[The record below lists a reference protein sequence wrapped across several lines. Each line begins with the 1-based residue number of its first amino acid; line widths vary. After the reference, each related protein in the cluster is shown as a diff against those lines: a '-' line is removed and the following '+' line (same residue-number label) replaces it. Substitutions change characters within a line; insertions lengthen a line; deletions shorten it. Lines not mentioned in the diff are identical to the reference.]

1 MAEAKTKAA
10 PKAAA
15 KKAAV
20 KKAPAKAKKAPAKK
34 KPAAKTKAKA
44 STKAK
49 TRARPKAIDTGR
61 NALLAG
67 LGVYGKA
74 YDQVLEQFANLQEQG
89 DEAQTRLTERRK
101 QAEDLYKSLVKRG
114 TAVEKEALK
123 ALADLELDS
132 LADRS
137 KLEAQMKKAKSRF
150 DDLKTKFGK
159 AA

>member
-1 MAEAKTKAA
+1 
-10 PKAAA
+10 
-15 KKAAV
+15 
-20 KKAPAKAKKAPAKK
+20 
-34 KPAAKTKAKA
+34 
-44 STKAK
+44 
-49 TRARPKAIDTGR
+49 
-61 NALLAG
+61 
-67 LGVYGKA
+67 
-74 YDQVLEQFANLQEQG
+74 
-89 DEAQTRLTERRK
+89 
-101 QAEDLYKSLVKRG
+101 LVKRG